1 MCGKSSHA
9 SDHQGPFGRPFL
21 WSHILLMRNWDF
33 AHLGWTF
40 SILLAQVVLGVIS
53 KPNLDFELIGEMP
66 FSFGCIV
73 KLELDTHETNN

>member
-9 SDHQGPFGRPFL
+9 SDHQGPFGRCFL
-21 WSHILLMRNWDF
+21 RSHILLMRNWDSD
-33 AHLGWTF
+33 HLGWTF
-40 SILLAQVVLGVIS
+40 SILLAQVVLSVIS

-73 KLELDTHETNN
+73 KLEIDTHETNN